1 MNVNDGIVLVIG
13 ELRGLVVE
21 RDNKIAELV
30 KRNSDLSL
38 EISRASS
45 QLHEVLDAN
54 RNLAE
59 QIRVYEANMNNAKSE
74 DKRCQQI
81 TVNQN

>member
-38 EISRASS
+38 EISRMSS
-45 QLHEVLDAN
+45 QMHEVLDAN
-54 RNLAE
+54 RGLAE
-59 QIRVYEANMNNAKSE
+59 KLRVSEANIRLSE
-74 DKRCQQI
+74 
-81 TVNQN
+81 TPEG